1 MITVQGDYGEG
12 GGAIVRLSVALSAF
26 TGKPVKITNIRAK
39 RCSPGLREQHKRGVL
54 AVAEL
59 CNAET
64 KNVEVGSTEIEFIP
78 GKIGKN
84 AVHVNIGTAGSV
96 GLVLQALLLP
106 CFKADKE
113 VRISIKGG
121 GTLGL
126 WSPNVLYTKHVLFPM
141 IEKMGFKAEMDVKRH
156 GFFPRGG
163 AEVSVKTFPCKNPEK
178 LELAERGS
186 LLKVKGI
193 ALSSSSLSKRKVS
206 ERMKKSAKALLGK
219 KLSCPIKIDV
229 EYVDAYDSGCG
240 ILLMA
245 EHENCIIAW
254 DALGALGKRAEDVG
268 KEAAEG
274 ILLQLSG
281 PGTVDDYMSDQL
293 LPYLATAGGSFC
305 FNNLTDHAKTNM
317 WLIEKF
323 LPVKFSVEG
332 NKISAKKDTQK
343 L

>member
-1 MITVQGDYGEG
+1 MQGDYGEG
-12 GGAIVRLSVALSAF
+12 GGAIVRLSAALSAL

-39 RCSPGLREQHKRGVL
+39 RCSPGLREQHKRGIL

-78 GKIGKN
+78 GKIKKN

-113 VRISIKGG
+113 VRIEIKGG

-141 IEKMGFKAEMDVKRH
+141 IEKLGFKAEMDVKRH

-163 AEVSVKTFPCKNPEK
+163 AEVSVKTHPAKEK
-178 LELAERGS
+178 ELNIEKRGE

-193 ALSSSSLSKRKVS
+193 SLSSAGLKKREVA
-206 ERMKKSAKALLGK
+206 ER
-219 KLSCPIKIDV
+219 
-229 EYVDAYDSGCG
+229 
-240 ILLMA
+240 
-245 EHENCIIAW
+245 
-254 DALGALGKRAEDVG
+254 
-268 KEAAEG
+268 
-274 ILLQLSG
+274 
-281 PGTVDDYMSDQL
+281 
-293 LPYLATAGGSFC
+293 
-305 FNNLTDHAKTNM
+305 
-317 WLIEKF
+317 
-323 LPVKFSVEG
+323 
-332 NKISAKKDTQK
+332 
-343 L
+343 